1 MSSSSTPN
9 KEIRWVGSSF
19 VDLCTFPFEPKK
31 KAGFQLRKV
40 QAGIE
45 PDDWKPFDGVGS
57 GVREI
62 RIKDAQGIYRVMYVS
77 KFEDAIYVLHCF
89 QKKTE
94 TTSKHDK
101 EIANTRYRSV
111 LHARKEAK

>member
-1 MSSSSTPN
+1 MNITVTPDKQDKPD

-19 VDLCTFPFEPKK
+19 
-31 KAGFQLRKV
+31 
-40 QAGIE
+40 
-45 PDDWKPFDGVGS
+45 DGVGA

-62 RIKDAQGIYRVMYVS
+62 RIKDAQGIYRVMYVA
-77 KFEDAIYVLHCF
+77 KFEEAIYVLHCF

-101 EIANTRYRSV
+101 EIAETRYRSV
-111 LHARKEAK
+111 LHARKDTR

>member
-1 MSSSSTPN
+1 MHPLATPN
-9 KEIRWVGSSF
+9 KEIRWIGSSF
-19 VDLCTFPFEPKK
+19 DDLCAFPFEPKK

-111 LHARKEAK
+111 LLARKEAK